1 MTKRPGK
8 GVAVYVIL
16 FEGFEM
22 FEKFEGF
29 EKFGKF
35 EGFGMFEGFKPRY
48 TFLNFVPVNGLFFR

>member
-22 FEKFEGF
+22 FEMFEKFEGF
-29 EKFGKF
+29 EKFG
-35 EGFGMFEGFKPRY
+35 MFEGFKLRY